1 MKLIICIVLTLIL
14 FAHPLHAQ
22 EASQMI
28 QMYKFKLFDEKK
40 LKPFS
45 SVKMNLEITTPEGK
59 LPATLLLMENM
70 VYKLEVQFKKG
81 KSIEFIDLS
90 KYLLLSTNE
99 KEKQHSEA
107 NTELYFRKKY
117 LLNFYPF
124 LHDKP
129 EFPFQE
135 LQPGMDMSGGIA
147 IATVATAT
155 TIAPAAEELQDPSI
169 KKYGQFLQFN
179 NMSHTFHFDIKE
191 MAIVKIETKYYVD
204 GIENNEARKYAKFKR
219 STEGY
224 SYPSEFTTVFGEA
237 TVKSI
242 QFNPKLTPS
251 DMTVDF

>member
-1 MKLIICIVLTLIL
+1 MKLFNCILLSLIL
-14 FAHPLHAQ
+14 FAHSLHAQ
-22 EASQMI
+22 EASPMV
-28 QMYKFKLFDEKK
+28 QMYKFKLFEEKK

-45 SVKMNLEITTPEGK
+45 AVKMNLEITTAEGK
-59 LPATLLLMENM
+59 FPATLTLVENM
-70 VYKLEVQFKKG
+70 AYKLEVQFKKG
-81 KSIEFIDLS
+81 KSIEFIDPS
-90 KYLLLSTNE
+90 KYLILSTND

-147 IATVATAT
+147 ISTAATAT
-155 TIAPAAEELQDPSI
+155 TIAPAVVELHDPSI
-169 KKYGQFLQFN
+169 KKYGQFLPYN
-179 NMSHTFHFDIKE
+179 NMSHTFHFDMKE

-204 GIENNEARKYAKFKR
+204 GIENNEVRKYAKFNR
-219 STEGY
+219 SAEGY

-242 QFNPKLTPS
+242 QFNPKLTPI